1 MRAGDAEHVADPVG
15 HQRVDDGRAAGDV
28 VGHHRGSGRGAI
40 ALISSYAACEAA
52 MPVTSAW
59 S

>member
-1 MRAGDAEHVADPVG
+1 MPNTSRTPWATKASMTAAPPVTWSS
-15 HQRVDDGRAAGDV
+15 
-28 VGHHRGSGRGAI
+28 HHRGSGRGAI

-52 MPVTSAW
+52 MPVISAW